1 MIDYAGMRRSLLA
14 SFGEPV
20 TVVVGGLDRPLTAA
34 YLAPYTGVDV
44 GGVPVNRPDPQFIVT
59 TADWEAT
66 EAQTNDVIVRA
77 AGIEYVIVDAQPA
90 DDGMTVV
97 AARQY
102 A

>member
-14 SFGEPV
+14 SFGEQV

-44 GGVPVNRPDPQFIVT
+44 GGVQVNRPDPQFIAN

-66 EAQTNDVIVRA
+66 AAQTNDVIVRA
-77 AGIEYVIVDAQPA
+77 DGIEYVVVDPQPA
-90 DDGMTVV
+90 DDGMTVI
-97 AARQY
+97 AARRY
-102 A
+102 S

>member
-34 YLAPYTGVDV
+34 FLSPHVGIDASGVQI
-44 GGVPVNRPDPQFIVT
+44 NRPDPQFVAAG
-59 TADWEAT
+59 ADWDAT
-66 EAQTNDVIVRA
+66 GAIAGDFITRAGVSYTVIDV
-77 AGIEYVIVDAQPA
+77 QPV
-90 DDGMTVV
+90 DDGMVNV
-97 AARQY
+97 FARRY